1 MIKHCYEVEKAQKI
15 VIGSGG
21 ASFVDG
27 GLGAMNALGILDIHL
42 KDGTK
47 HKQGEIAL
55 PSLMPKI
62 KEI

>member
-27 GLGAMNALGILDIHL
+27 GLGAMNALGIFDILL
-42 KDGTK
+42 KDGSTFK
-47 HKQGEIAL
+47 PG
-55 PSLMPKI
+55 
-62 KEI
+62 